1 MSFFVAKTEQLA
13 SEVRLAAAI
22 SEFEASLD
30 PERKAALRNHRSKYC
45 ESLPS
50 IQDVMQITAEFNQI
64 SNSQK
69 PGSRCWGTR
78 LTNFLEAVQQYAA
91 VGDVIVGGS
100 QNIIAC
106 GVWSLVRLTL
116 IVKAPPTRIIL
127 AMLMLAQSVV
137 ATSSRIGEVTAFF
150 MQVGLSAPRYD
161 RLALL
166 FPQSKRLV
174 SCMSEYYIVVVRFCH
189 QLAMM
194 QKKSAIQQLV
204 SFTDDLS
211 LKAIRKD
218 LDTWAASIKEE
229 IETLKTEEQT
239 SHLRQ
244 LMRSSDSESHRRK
257 LKTNLRVLSMCSS
270 YDYKA
275 SWKKLRKVGAST
287 LFRQSPQYF
296 DWLQQKGPPTLL
308 CRGRLG
314 SGKSVCLASIV
325 DDLNLVQRD
334 DGIPVAFF
342 FCRHDINES
351 LQMHTVIAS
360 LAYQLLRG
368 FSDLSSCLEIV
379 DSTAQ
384 GLELSD
390 IMKMLLHAKPRDFV
404 ARFVLDGLDECDE
417 PKRRDILDLLSFLQ
431 SKFTLLVCVS
441 LREGSENLSL
451 KGSNI
456 FNNSS
461 VFVIPE
467 TNPDICSF
475 IESELA
481 RRLECRLLTIGRPEL
496 ILEIQSV
503 LSTKAKGMFLWV
515 ALQIDSL
522 CAARTDEAIRQAL
535 ADLPGDLPETYLR
548 ILNKSASA
556 APEYQKLILELIL
569 AARRPMTGDEFR
581 EALSVKP
588 GDATWHPEHV
598 INDVNSVLA
607 CCGSLVSVDEE
618 TSTVELIHGSV
629 KQFLNGDFAKW
640 DDRYVK
646 LGPDAETTMADIVI
660 TYLNYGVFE
669 SQISTAV
676 VPTVESAEMP
686 SKIIRS
692 IDSAVMVRNVALR
705 LLRNKNRP
713 KPSYD
718 MGKMLHDL
726 KGEVA
731 HENPFSFYD
740 YAKTFWAR
748 HIWRTSLGNDAVQSL
763 QVKLLRRE
771 VASMKTGDERVQKLF
786 LLAAS
791 RDYHMDDI
799 FQALIDIGAQ
809 TEATTAD
816 GHTPL
821 TLAAAR
827 GSMGTLKRL
836 LEMGVDVDT
845 KSEAGLTALSW
856 ASKNGFFLAVELLL
870 QHHAKVDTACRLG
883 REPLAWAA
891 SNQADP
897 QVIPGRGGEHAKV
910 VRLLIDSGA
919 EVDAKCTVGNTAL
932 NLAALQ
938 GDASVARVLVEKGAD
953 WTSTNRAGMSAL
965 LNTVTRRNV
974 GVLRVF
980 IERAEPAFFGY
991 WGQRLLLSA
1000 AENGWRVAADMLV
1013 NAGIQVKI

>member
-106 GVWSLVRLTL
+106 G
-116 IVKAPPTRIIL
+116 
-127 AMLMLAQSVV
+127 SVV

-257 LKTNLRVLSMCSS
+257 LKTNLRVLRMCSN

-287 LFRQSPQYF
+287 LFRQSPQYL

-334 DGIPVAFF
+334 EGIPVAFF
-342 FCRHDINES
+342 FCRHDIKES

-379 DSTAQ
+379 DSTAED
-384 GLELSD
+384 LELSD
-390 IMKMLLHAKPRDFV
+390 IMNMLMRAKPRDFV

-417 PKRRDILDLLSFLQ
+417 SKRRDILDLLYFLQ
-431 SKFTLLVCVS
+431 SKFTLLVCIS

-451 KGSNI
+451 KDSNI

-467 TNPDICSF
+467 ENPDIYSF
-475 IESELA
+475 IESELE
-481 RRLECRLLTIGRPEL
+481 RRLECRSLNIGRPEL
-496 ILEIQSV
+496 ILEIQSS

-548 ILNKSASA
+548 ILKKSASA
-556 APEYQKLILELIL
+556 APEYQTLILKLILS
-569 AARRPMTGDEFR
+569 ARRPMTGDEFR

-588 GDATWHPEHV
+588 GDATWHPVHV
-598 INDVNSVLA
+598 INNVNSVLA

-629 KQFLNGDFAKW
+629 KQFLNGNFAKW

-646 LGPDAETTMADIVI
+646 LAPNAETTMADIVI

-713 KPSYD
+713 KASYD
-718 MGKMLHDL
+718 LGKMLHNL
-726 KGEVA
+726 QGEVA

-748 HIWRTSLGNDAVQSL
+748 HIWRTSLGNAAIQSL

-771 VASMKTGDERVQKLF
+771 IASMKAGDARVQRLF
-786 LLAAS
+786 LLATS
-791 RDYHMDDI
+791 RDYHTDDI

-809 TEATTAD
+809 TEAATAD

-827 GSMGTLKRL
+827 GSVGTLKRL
-836 LEMGVDVDT
+836 LEMGVEVET
-845 KSEAGLTALSW
+845 KSEVGLTALSW

-870 QHHAKVDTACRLG
+870 QHHAKVDTTCRLG

-897 QVIPGRGGEHAKV
+897 QLVPGRAGEYAKV
-910 VRLLIDSGA
+910 VRLLIDNGA
-919 EVDAKCTVGNTAL
+919 EVDAKCTMGNTAL
-932 NLAALQ
+932 SLAALH

-965 LNTVTRRNV
+965 LNMVTWRNMD
-974 GVLRVF
+974 VLRVF
-980 IERAEPAFFGY
+980 IEMAEPAFFDI

-1000 AENGWRVAADMLV
+1000 SENGWREAADMLV
-1013 NAGIQVKI
+1013 NAGIQVKT